1 MTTKTL
7 QKKNKSL
14 HEEFAKFFEN
24 PTRDKLREL
33 LRGNFGELNNL
44 DFKEEWSPVWA
55 KTAKH
60 ILGIANNGGGCLI
73 VGVKQLD
80 DKSLDP
86 IGLKTSVDKA
96 DVSKGIKKF
105 LPSFLLSEI
114 ETLDFSFDAS
124 EYPKLVGKTFQV
136 LLVGDNPKY
145 LPFVSQ
151 ATSGNDIRES
161 AIYIRRGTS
170 TEEANYEELQR
181 LLNKRIET
189 NQSSQTELDLQTHF
203 DQLKFLYGL
212 LKQGDVIPKK
222 SLLGIDFSAVGK
234 VIANIATNFEVVP
247 NPLYPKE
254 SIEEFTNKLIVRKKK
269 KIEAELGVQNTS
281 DEN

>member
-1 MTTKTL
+1 MGTKAL
-7 QKKNKSL
+7 VKKNKSL

-24 PTRDKLREL
+24 PTRDKFREL
-33 LRGNFGELNNL
+33 LKGNFGELNNL
-44 DFKEEWSPVWA
+44 DFKEDWSSTWG

-60 ILGIANNGGGCLI
+60 ILGIANTGGGCLI

-80 DKSLDP
+80 DKLLDP

-96 DVSKGIKKF
+96 DISKGIKKF

-114 ETLDFSFDAS
+114 EMLDFSFDAS

-151 ATSGNDIRES
+151 ATSGSDIQES
-161 AIYIRRGTS
+161 EIYVRRGTS
-170 TEEANYEELQR
+170 TEKTNYEELQR
-181 LLNKRIET
+181 LLNTRIET
-189 NQSSQTELDLQTHF
+189 NQSSQTEIDMQTHF
-203 DQLKFLYGL
+203 DQLKFLYSL
-212 LKQGDVIPKK
+212 IKEGDLIPKGNF
-222 SLLGIDFSAVGK
+222 LGIDLTAMSKTIVSLAS
-234 VIANIATNFEVVP
+234 NFDLKP

-254 SIEEFTNKLIVRKKK
+254 SIDEFTNKLIHKKKK
-269 KIEAELGVQNTS
+269 KIEIELGV
-281 DEN
+281 ENISYEE